1 MGAILSEQAK
11 EPKTERLNSF
21 KKSQASN
28 LQAEVFLEEL
38 QYVLDEDLLENL
50 VMRPQGMNPRVK
62 GAGHSLLKA
71 GLCLWPWGNDRT
83 GASTQQLVSRA
94 TRVSLPPSLSQ

>member
-62 GAGHSLLKA
+62 GADILSLKQGYVY
-71 GLCLWPWGNDRT
+71 GLGETIELELARN
-83 GASTQQLVSRA
+83 
-94 TRVSLPPSLSQ
+94 SLYHELPEFLFHPLSQ

>member
-62 GAGHSLLKA
+62 GADILSL
-71 GLCLWPWGNDRT
+71 
-83 GASTQQLVSRA
+83 SRA
-94 TRVSLPPSLSQ
+94 MSMALGKR